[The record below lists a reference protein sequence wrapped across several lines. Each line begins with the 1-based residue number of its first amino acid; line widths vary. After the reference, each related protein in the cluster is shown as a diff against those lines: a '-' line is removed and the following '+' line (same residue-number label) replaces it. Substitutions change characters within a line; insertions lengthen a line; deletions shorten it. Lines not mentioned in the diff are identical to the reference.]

1 MPQCCCFKQKWLSF
15 ANCCHRQLI
24 SVKRNE
30 LFFYLQSHRDTDLV
44 VLLEAVVFGVWVL
57 ILLLFVCEL
66 GQVCFDYSNEEL
78 KLSPIHSLSIIVQF
92 KLEQRFSDSISEMDD
107 VITQYDWYLFPYK
120 VRRILPMVMQNTR
133 KPIIIKCFGDVLCAR
148 IQMQKVSN
156 YPRGENRSN
165 AILDN

>member
-1 MPQCCCFKQKWLSF
+1 M
-15 ANCCHRQLI
+15 
-24 SVKRNE
+24 
-30 LFFYLQSHRDTDLV
+30 
-44 VLLEAVVFGVWVL
+44 VLLEAVVFGVWVF

-66 GQVCFDYSNEEL
+66 GQVCFDYSNKEL
-78 KLSPIHSLSIIVQF
+78 KLSPIHSLFIIVQF
-92 KLEQRFSDSISEMDD
+92 KLEQRFSDSISEMDE

-120 VRRILPMVMQNTR
+120 VRRILPMVMQNTQ

-165 AILDN
+165 VILDN

>member
-1 MPQCCCFKQKWLSF
+1 M
-15 ANCCHRQLI
+15 
-24 SVKRNE
+24 
-30 LFFYLQSHRDTDLV
+30 
-44 VLLEAVVFGVWVL
+44 VLLEAVVFGVWVF

-78 KLSPIHSLSIIVQF
+78 KLSPIHYLFIIVQF
-92 KLEQRFSDSISEMDD
+92 KLEQRFSDSISEMDE

-120 VRRILPMVMQNTR
+120 VRRILPMVMQNTQ

-165 AILDN
+165 VIHDN